1 MTNLISRLPENFS
14 ASLHTFPRSLVS
26 PTGQTIARIR
36 PLSSSSFLHGID
48 LMTDFDTPVADLAS
62 RFDRPQFVLAAAI
75 EAAAADAAKAAK
87 LTTGM
92 MHARMRAMMQ
102 QMRVMSITGINNH
115 YCRIFIVSFHGI
127 VEISIADSVTGERQ
141 SPESS

>member
-1 MTNLISRLPENFS
+1 
-14 ASLHTFPRSLVS
+14 
-26 PTGQTIARIR
+26 
-36 PLSSSSFLHGID
+36 
-48 LMTDFDTPVADLAS
+48 
-62 RFDRPQFVLAAAI
+62 
-75 EAAAADAAKAAK
+75 
-87 LTTGM
+87 M

-141 SPESS
+141 SPESSQFIVVTFLGLRCGPRSPPDRLDTFALRFFADLLELVELKEIVDIGINFRKE